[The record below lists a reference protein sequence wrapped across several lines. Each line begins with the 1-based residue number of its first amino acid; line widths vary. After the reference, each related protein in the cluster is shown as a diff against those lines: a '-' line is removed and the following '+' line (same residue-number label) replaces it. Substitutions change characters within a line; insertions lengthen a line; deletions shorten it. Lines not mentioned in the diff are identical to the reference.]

1 MDAFTSRSSTKIE
14 HYISFFHLK
23 HLCRKPG
30 CDLLNIKISALMQ
43 EMRSKRLSIFL
54 LNKEYIIIYLLI
66 SSQIWSNQFS
76 SISLY
81 KRKKI
86 RLLDSFF
93 NNFYAFGNFLLI
105 SRFKLLKSLLIKIIR
120 NIVQVSLFFHKHF
133 KRQKGYYCYYRF

>member
-14 HYISFFHLK
+14 HHISFFHLK
-23 HLCRKPG
+23 YLCRESR

-43 EMRSKRLSIFL
+43 KMRSKRLSILL
-54 LNKEYIIIYLLI
+54 LNKEYVIIYLII
-66 SSQIWSNQFS
+66 SSQIWRCKFS
-76 SISLY
+76 SISFY

-86 RLLDSFF
+86 RLLNSFF

-105 SRFKLLKSLLIKIIR
+105 SCFKLFKSLLIKIIR

-133 KRQKGYYCYYRF
+133 RRQKGYYCYYRF